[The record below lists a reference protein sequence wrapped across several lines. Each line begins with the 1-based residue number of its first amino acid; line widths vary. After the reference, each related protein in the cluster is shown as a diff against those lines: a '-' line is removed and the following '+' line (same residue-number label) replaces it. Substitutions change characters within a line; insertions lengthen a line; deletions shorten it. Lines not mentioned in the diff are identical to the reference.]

1 MRRRSKHRRHLST
14 VAAAV
19 KDAGNTSPSTTKRKD
34 DDGETVTTTRRSNSK
49 SERSKKVFKPK
60 LDNIRTQSQILK
72 MWDIEEVSTVVSSE
86 MQDDVECAEISSCS
100 GTNSSDREDDTF
112 QAFTEKAKRRSVSR
126 RDDKTDV
133 NSIILSTL
141 CAAIENAQL
150 YADDGTEI
158 EITLENTMSGTTAIR
173 PEPANFLQKL
183 VLDCSCTKQHSIQ
196 PPGVVA
202 RIKINVIPP
211 KQVYSERER
220 SSCIISD
227 ESAGKV

>member
-19 KDAGNTSPSTTKRKD
+19 KDAGNTSPTTSKHKE
-34 DDGETVTTTRRSNSK
+34 DDGDTVKTTRRSNSK
-49 SERSKKVFKPK
+49 SQRSKVFKPK
-60 LDNIRTQSQILK
+60 LDNIQTQSQILK

-86 MQDDVECAEISSCS
+86 TQDDVECAEISSCS
-100 GTNSSDREDDTF
+100 GTNSSEREEDIF
-112 QAFTEKAKRRSVSR
+112 QAYTEEAKRPPVSK
-126 RDDKTDV
+126 RDDKSDV

-158 EITLENTMSGTTAIR
+158 EITLENAMACTTAIR

-183 VLDCSCTKQHSIQ
+183 VLDCSCTKQHSIP

-211 KQVYSERER
+211 NQVYSAKER
-220 SSCIISD
+220 SSNISSD
-227 ESAGKV
+227 

>member
-19 KDAGNTSPSTTKRKD
+19 KDAGNTSPTTSNHKE
-34 DDGETVTTTRRSNSK
+34 DDGDTVTTTRRSNSK
-49 SERSKKVFKPK
+49 SQRSKVFKPK
-60 LDNIRTQSQILK
+60 LDNIQTQSQILK

-86 MQDDVECAEISSCS
+86 IQDDVECAEISSCS
-100 GTNSSDREDDTF
+100 GTNSSEREEDIF
-112 QAFTEKAKRRSVSR
+112 QAYTEKAKRPPVSR
-126 RDDKTDV
+126 RDDKSDV

-158 EITLENTMSGTTAIR
+158 EITLENTMACTTAIR
-173 PEPANFLQKL
+173 PEPVNFLQKL

-211 KQVYSERER
+211 NQVYSEKER
-220 SSCIISD
+220 SSNISSD
-227 ESAGKV
+227 